1 MLLHQNFPEYWII
14 FQADTLILGQ
24 GTAIQ
29 ALLDA
34 GLAGQFKTQFLRHFF
49 LGHFHHA
56 SFYCAELPTDLR
68 LPAEVKAIPFRR
80 ALDVLGQD
88 WYSIASKAH
97 AILNWDRNHRYCGR
111 CGTET
116 EHRGPAFERVC
127 TACHLM
133 FYPRIS
139 PSIIVRIVKN
149 KQILMARSAH
159 FPPGSY
165 ALIAGFIEA
174 GESVEQAVHREVY
187 EEVGIYIKN
196 LQYFGSQPWPFPD
209 SLMLAFTADYASGT
223 LQFNDGEIEDA
234 NWYDFDKLPGRPSS
248 TISIASQLINDFV
261 KQQSQG

>member
-1 MLLHQNFPEYWII
+1 MLPPQNFPEYWFI
-14 FQADTLILGQ
+14 FQADTLILGE
-24 GTAIQ
+24 GTATQ
-29 ALLDA
+29 ALLNA
-34 GLAGQFKTQFLRHFF
+34 GLAAQFKAEFLRQFF
-49 LGHFHHA
+49 IGHFHHA
-56 SFYCAELPTDLR
+56 SFYCAELSADIALPTSVR
-68 LPAEVKAIPFRR
+68 AIPFRR

-97 AILNWDRNHRYCGR
+97 AILNWDRNHRFSGR
-111 CGTET
+111 CATET
-116 EHRGPAFERVC
+116 EHCGPAFERVC
-127 TACHLM
+127 PSCLLM

-139 PSIIVRIVKN
+139 PSIIVRIVKDN
-149 KQILMARSAH
+149 QILMARSAH
-159 FPPGSY
+159 FPPGAY

-187 EEVGIYIKN
+187 EEIGIYIKN

-209 SLMLAFTADYASGT
+209 SLMLAFTADYASGE

-261 KQQSQG
+261 QQHSQG